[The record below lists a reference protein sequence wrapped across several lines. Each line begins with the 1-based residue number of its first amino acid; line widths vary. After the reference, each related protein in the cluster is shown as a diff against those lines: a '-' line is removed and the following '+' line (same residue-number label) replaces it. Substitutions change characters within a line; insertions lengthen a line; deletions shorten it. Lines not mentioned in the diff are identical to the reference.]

1 MATSELLGAIAANR
15 VSRNIVTA
23 PLDEV
28 RVFLAFPR
36 DGDYARRQ
44 LAGASWSLEVG
55 TLGWVVVS
63 HLRNRLIAAAGRQEG
78 RGHNNDPERTARK
91 L

>member
-28 RVFLAFPR
+28 RVSLAFPG
-36 DGDYARRQ
+36 DGDDARRQ
-44 LAGASWSLEVG
+44 LALASWRLEIG
-55 TLGWVVVS
+55 WLGWIVVT
-63 HLRNRLIAAAGRQEG
+63 HRRNRLIAAADRQEG